1 MRANPKTLSVVINT
15 CNRATSLDKTIS
27 ALFQQACPQMEIV
40 VVNGPSTD
48 NTEQILSKYADRI
61 KTLRCSE
68 FNLSVSR
75 NIGIAASSGDVVAF
89 IDDDAFPEP
98 FWAERLLAAY
108 TSNDVGAV
116 GGHVFDQTG
125 IDYQATNIICDR
137 YGSAWP
143 KEKHDPSDLYSFPHA
158 FKFSALIGTNSSFR
172 RDVLLEVGG
181 FDEEYEYF
189 LDETDVCVRVI
200 DAGYKVV
207 QIDHALVHHKFLP
220 SHMRNARKATVHHY
234 PILKNTLYFALRY
247 ASPQVGIDAALTHG
261 ENVYQAHL
269 RDAKW
274 FVEHGELPAE
284 KLASLPAVYVKA
296 RNDAL
301 ERYQA
306 PAKYLTADLLES
318 HASDFLPA
326 SATRSA
332 GETQLCVVLLCRQYD
347 AVDSGIARFIGVQAR
362 ALAALGHI
370 VHVLTLVQSDAR
382 IDWEDGV
389 WVHRLTAGWYDDQPA
404 DLPFKVHASQWC
416 YSRAMLD
423 EVRNIN
429 SRHKVDVV
437 EAPVWDNEA
446 IAFTTSGEFPVVVSL
461 QTSLGIALESHPEWR
476 DDKEHMENFVLPAL
490 EAENFI
496 LAQCDSIRAISRA
509 IVDEIE
515 TRNEIV
521 MNPSSVEICNLS
533 LEDRSS
539 GLPAREQPKLEV
551 FFLGRLELRK
561 GIDVLLDAIPKV
573 LKRLPHVHFNLAG
586 DDQIAAPGSKETF
599 RQIFTRRYPELTKQV
614 HFLGKISDSEVDA
627 LFESASL
634 FVAPSRFESF
644 GLIYVE
650 AMMFGVPC
658 VGCKVGGV
666 PEILGES
673 NGGLLVEPGNSD
685 ELASSIVKLLQN
697 PKQRLTLGREGR
709 RAYERRFSPPVIS
722 GQLVDLYLRAMHKH
736 AEQRRGKPQ

>member
-1 MRANPKTLSVVINT
+1 MWAKPKTLSVVINT
-15 CNRATSLDKTIS
+15 CNRATSLDKTIRS
-27 ALFQQACPQMEIV
+27 LFQQTGPSMEIV

-48 NTEQILSKYADRI
+48 HTEEVLEKYKDQIKI
-61 KTLRCSE
+61 LRCSE
-68 FNLSVSR
+68 FNLSISR

-98 FWAERLLAAY
+98 FWAERLMNAY
-108 TSNDVGAV
+108 STEDVGAV

-125 IDYQATNIICDR
+125 IDYQATNIVCDR

-143 KEKHDPSDLYSFPHA
+143 KETRDPSDLYSFPHA

-172 RDVLLEVGG
+172 SDVLRAVGG

-189 LDETDVCVRVI
+189 LDETDVCVRII

-234 PILKNTLYFALRY
+234 PILKNSLYFALRY
-247 ASPQVGIDAALTHG
+247 ASPQVGIDAVMAHG

-274 FVEHGELPAE
+274 FVAHGQLPPE
-284 KLASLPAVYVKA
+284 KLAGLPSVYAKA

-301 ERYQA
+301 QRYQV
-306 PAKYLTADLLES
+306 PPKHLRQDLLDA
-318 HASDFLPA
+318 HASAFMPVDTKWTNGGGP
-326 SATRSA
+326 
-332 GETQLCVVLLCRQYD
+332 LCVVLLCRQYD

-370 VHVLTLVQSDAR
+370 VHVLTLVQQDAR

-389 WVHRLTAGWYDDQPA
+389 WVHRLTAGWYDDQPT
-404 DLPFKVHASQWC
+404 DLGFHVHPSQWC

-429 SRHKVDVV
+429 RRHKVDVV

-446 IAFTTSGEFPVVVSL
+446 IAFVTAGEFPIVVSL
-461 QTSLGIALESHPEWR
+461 QTSIGIALESHPEWR
-476 DDKEHMENFVLPAL
+476 QDAKHMESFVLPAL
-490 EAENFI
+490 QTENYI
-496 LAQCDSIRAISRA
+496 LTHCDTIRAISSA
-509 IVDEIE
+509 IVGEIE
-515 TRNEIV
+515 TRNKIA
-521 MNPSSVEICNLS
+521 MPPSSVEVCNLA
-533 LEDRSS
+533 LEDRASPS
-539 GLPAREQPKLEV
+539 ARQDQLVLEV

-561 GIDVLLDAIPKV
+561 GIDVLLEAIPKV
-573 LKRLPHVHFNLAG
+573 VQQFPRVRFNLAG
-586 DDQIAAPGSKETF
+586 DDRIAAPDSTETF
-599 RQIFTRRYPELTKQV
+599 RQIFERKHRELVKHV
-614 HFLGKISDSEVDA
+614 RFFGKIPDDEVDQ
-627 LFESASL
+627 LFQSAEL

-658 VGCKVGGV
+658 VGCEVGGV
-666 PEILGES
+666 PEVVGES
-673 NGGLLVEPGNSD
+673 DCGLLVDSD
-685 ELASSIVKLLQN
+685 NPDKLANAIVMLLKN
-697 PKQRLTLGREGR
+697 GAQRRMLGEKGR
-709 RAYERRFSPPVIS
+709 KAYEKRFSPRAIS
-722 GQLVDLYLRAMHKH
+722 NQLVGLYRRTMKKH
-736 AEQRRGKPQ
+736 ASLAADVE

>member
-1 MRANPKTLSVVINT
+1 M
-15 CNRATSLDKTIS
+15 
-27 ALFQQACPQMEIV
+27 
-40 VVNGPSTD
+40 
-48 NTEQILSKYADRI
+48 
-61 KTLRCSE
+61 
-68 FNLSVSR
+68 
-75 NIGIAASSGDVVAF
+75 
-89 IDDDAFPEP
+89 
-98 FWAERLLAAY
+98 
-108 TSNDVGAV
+108 
-116 GGHVFDQTG
+116 
-125 IDYQATNIICDR
+125 
-137 YGSAWP
+137 
-143 KEKHDPSDLYSFPHA
+143 
-158 FKFSALIGTNSSFR
+158 
-172 RDVLLEVGG
+172 
-181 FDEEYEYF
+181 
-189 LDETDVCVRVI
+189 
-200 DAGYKVV
+200 
-207 QIDHALVHHKFLP
+207 
-220 SHMRNARKATVHHY
+220 
-234 PILKNTLYFALRY
+234 
-247 ASPQVGIDAALTHG
+247 
-261 ENVYQAHL
+261 
-269 RDAKW
+269 
-274 FVEHGELPAE
+274 
-284 KLASLPAVYVKA
+284 
-296 RNDAL
+296 
-301 ERYQA
+301 
-306 PAKYLTADLLES
+306 
-318 HASDFLPA
+318 
-326 SATRSA
+326 
-332 GETQLCVVLLCRQYD
+332 LLCRQYD

-362 ALAALGHI
+362 ALATLGHI

-404 DLPFKVHASQWC
+404 DLPFKVHPSQWC

-573 LKRLPHVHFNLAG
+573 LRRLPHVHFNLAG

-685 ELASSIVKLLQN
+685 ELAGSIVKLLQN
-697 PKQRLTLGREGR
+697 PKQRLTRPR
-709 RAYERRFSPPVIS
+709 RSAC
-722 GQLVDLYLRAMHKH
+722 L
-736 AEQRRGKPQ
+736 